1 MTETIFSKIIA
12 KEIPAEILYED
23 DLCLAFNDV
32 SPQAPMHFLIIP
44 IKPIVKISEA
54 EKDDQAL
61 LGHLLLKAGEIAADQ
76 GYPDDFRLIVN
87 NGESAG
93 QTVFHLHIHVLAGRA
108 LEWPPG

>member
-44 IKPIVKISEA
+44 KKPIMKVSEA
-54 EKDDQAL
+54 EQDDQAL
-61 LGHLLLKAGEIAADQ
+61 LGHLLLKAGKIAADQ
-76 GYPDDFRLIVN
+76 GYPDDFRLVVN

-93 QTVFHLHIHVLAGRA
+93 QTVFHLHIHVLAGRP
-108 LEWPPG
+108 LKWPPG

>member
-32 SPQAPMHFLIIP
+32 NPQAPMHFLIIP
-44 IKPIVKISEA
+44 KKPIVKVSEA
-54 EKDDQAL
+54 ENDDQAL

-76 GYPDDFRLIVN
+76 GYADNFRLVVN
-87 NGESAG
+87 NGEDAG
-93 QTVFHLHIHVLAGRA
+93 QTVFHLHIHVLAGRP
-108 LEWPPG
+108 LSWPPG